1 MSFWSRLSPKRAV
14 VDFAHEWR
22 QPTPHRWQILGL
34 ATAITISMLVLLLPD
49 SERVPPP
56 RPKVTYISTWSPERT
71 QAEIIAS
78 NLANQRRKDEL
89 AALRAEREE
98 QRKEAYRALGR
109 ATFIDVDAME
119 AEIERERA
127 AEEAARAATEP
138 TTAPRAE

>member
-14 VDFAHEWR
+14 VDFANEWR

-34 ATAITISMLVLLLPD
+34 ATAITFSMLVLLLPD

-56 RPKVTYISTWSPERT
+56 RPEVTYISTWSAERT
-71 QAEIIAS
+71 EAEIIAS

-138 TTAPRAE
+138 AAAARAE